1 MTDNGKSFPVFK
13 FDQIIDT
20 DIGLLKLIEDK
31 YNDKSTFYWSLV
43 EAPIK
48 FKIGL
53 LYDRKHPN
61 PLTVIAKERDN
72 IELLDDYYQ
81 QFMTEEYVYILKKS
95 IVTNIYRAITK
106 FVTVEGITPI
116 IVCNSAMEENYL
128 MKIDKDV
135 FSKCTIIVTKD
146 YGAGIDDKSDI
157 IYFKDVRETIKVI
170 QKIEGKNIYIGSFR
184 FNFEDDERTNLLK
197 DYNLLFKGIIKT
209 RSYDPY
215 DETDIIRGT

>member
-157 IYFKDVRETIKVI
+157 IYFKDV
-170 QKIEGKNIYIGSFR
+170 
-184 FNFEDDERTNLLK
+184 FE
-197 DYNLLFKGIIKT
+197 
-209 RSYDPY
+209 
-215 DETDIIRGT
+215 